1 MSLVV
6 WQVTFWATN
15 VTANGISPPMHCSLR
30 ATCLQSFWHA
40 RYYEQTITARTLQSL
55 HHNLIQSIYA
65 PLLHDHKW
73 SLVAPLEGSHCLQ
86 LFFFSATHYF
96 ILFVSLLRPHRRL
109 FLQRG
114 LFSHVLR
121 QIIFRARIMF
131 LQRLILGFVWTHV
144 MQCKHRFTPGID
156 GTSAT
161 FAASLN
167 LPSHFPRVRRVTFFY
182 PSAAFRTFLGG
193 CLVSATSVQKAIV
206 MSTDCCKASN
216 LFCMF
221 VQSW

>member
-1 MSLVV
+1 MNKQL
-6 WQVTFWATN
+6 
-15 VTANGISPPMHCSLR
+15 LR
-30 ATCLQSFWHA
+30 ALCKA
-40 RYYEQTITARTLQSL
+40 CITISYNLSMLRCCMIISGVWL
-55 HHNLIQSIYA
+55 HHLKDLI
-65 PLLHDHKW
+65 
-73 SLVAPLEGSHCLQ
+73 VCNC
-86 LFFFSATHYF
+86 FFFSATHYF

-161 FAASLN
+161 FAASPN

-221 VQSW
+221 VQSWWTLCGHTQNAVRVHVL